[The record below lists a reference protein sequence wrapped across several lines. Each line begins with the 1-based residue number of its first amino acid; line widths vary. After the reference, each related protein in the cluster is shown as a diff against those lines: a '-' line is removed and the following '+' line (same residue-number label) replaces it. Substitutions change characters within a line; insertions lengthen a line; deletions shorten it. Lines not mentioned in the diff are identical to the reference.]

1 MFRRRLRQV
10 LCRVAGVVLC
20 VSIGMAV
27 SAPGGHPI
35 TLRPTDGGVW
45 LPWET
50 AGVVT
55 HLQSTTGRA
64 DAAITIPGGA
74 GHRLS
79 VVADGPDL
87 LVADEDAGL
96 LHLIEPQRLTPA
108 RTVRLPAGAT
118 LTAARGTVYV
128 IDGPTGR
135 IRRLDGRRLGV
146 LGPVLDLDGALGS
159 VAQTDD
165 GTLWVPVRSRGT
177 VVAVRGGVPAAPV
190 AVAPPAHAID
200 VVLADGRP
208 VVVDGTAATVTP
220 LVGGRAGQ
228 TTALP
233 TATAASPSSAA
244 AVVAAP
250 VTAASTVPVLDAVT
264 GHLLFADVST
274 RTARSVSL
282 PESGTAVGSTPSRP
296 GGQQARSGVNT
307 SPTGLPDI
315 ARPAGPGDVIPRDD
329 GDGARSGDL
338 THGQFGPPLW
348 HDGRV
353 YVPDGLAEVVWVFD
367 TRTQRF
373 ADPIRIAGPQPPGS
387 ALTAPTAPGSASTPP
402 TTKERLTVT
411 AGGDQVWVNDPDS
424 PALMLIDGDRRMT
437 LSKQPAGLA
446 GQTGS
451 APPLPLPAPP
461 PRPRSVP
468 TAPTPAASEGQ
479 PRPGQSPAA
488 ASGAADTRPS
498 PLPVPPHPT
507 MPPPVPTPP
516 PLPSPPGTQPPTPG
530 PELTTAVPPGPD
542 PRGVAPAPRR
552 H

>member
-1 MFRRRLRQV
+1 MFRQRLRQV
-10 LCRVAGVVLC
+10 IHRVAGVALC
-20 VSIGMAV
+20 VGIGLALA
-27 SAPGGHPI
+27 APGGHPI

-45 LPWET
+45 LPWEA

-87 LVADEDAGL
+87 LVVDEDADL
-96 LHLIEPQRLTPA
+96 LHLIEPQRLAPA

-128 IDGPTGR
+128 IDSPTGR
-135 IRRLDGRRLGV
+135 IRRLDGRQLSI
-146 LGPVLDLDGALGS
+146 LGPVLELGGALGS

-190 AVAPPAHAID
+190 TVAPPAHAID

-208 VVVDGTAATVTP
+208 AVVDGTAATVTP

-233 TATAASPSSAA
+233 TATAASSSSAA
-244 AVVAAP
+244 AVLAAP
-250 VTAASTVPVLDAVT
+250 VTAASTVPILDAVT

-274 RTARSVSL
+274 RRARSVSL
-282 PESGTAVGSTPSRP
+282 PGSGTAVGSTPARP
-296 GGQQARSGVNT
+296 GGEQARSGVNT

-315 ARPAGPGDVIPRDD
+315 ARPADPGGVTPRDD
-329 GDGARSGDL
+329 GDGARSGDP
-338 THGQFGPPLW
+338 TRGQFGPPLW

-353 YVPDGLAEVVWVFD
+353 YMPDGLAEVVWVFD
-367 TRTQRF
+367 TRTQQF
-373 ADPIRIAGPQPPGS
+373 ADPIRLAGPQPTGS
-387 ALTAPTAPGSASTPP
+387 APTGPTAPGSASAP
-402 TTKERLTVT
+402 TATKERLTVT
-411 AGGDQVWVNDPDS
+411 AEGDQVWVNDPDS
-424 PALMLIDGDRRMT
+424 PALMLIDGGRRMI

-468 TAPTPAASEGQ
+468 IGPAPAASQGQ
-479 PRPGQSPAA
+479 PRPRQSPAA
-488 ASGAADTRPS
+488 APGVAGSRPS
-498 PLPVPPHPT
+498 APPVSPHPT
-507 MPPPVPTPP
+507 MPPPVLTPS
-516 PLPSPPGTQPPTPG
+516 PLPSPPSTAPPTPG
-530 PELTTAVPPGPD
+530 PELTTTVPPGLD
-542 PRGVAPAPRR
+542 PSGVAPAPRR